1 MPGVVLVVVMVV
13 GIVRMPQHIQK
24 AIPLLKIFI
33 NMIRL
38 KDILKESYI
47 DNKFQRELID
57 RINDEY
63 REDYKSLT
71 PQEINDG
78 YCDIWASLF
87 MERFGGDHQW
97 SFDFPNDP
105 NGHSWVKLGN
115 KFYDAEMLNGTTEL
129 TNLPFFQ
136 RFIKKYGTGWLDSE
150 FYTNIQKTKYD
161 ASGIDTPGNP
171 NL

>member
-1 MPGVVLVVVMVV
+1 
-13 GIVRMPQHIQK
+13 
-24 AIPLLKIFI
+24 
-33 NMIRL
+33 MIRL

-47 DNKFQRELID
+47 DNKFQSELID

-115 KFYDAEMLNGTTEL
+115 KFYDAEMINGTTEL

-136 RFIKKYGTGWLDSE
+136 RFIKKYGTRWLDNE

-171 NL
+171 IM

>member
-1 MPGVVLVVVMVV
+1 
-13 GIVRMPQHIQK
+13 
-24 AIPLLKIFI
+24 
-33 NMIRL
+33 MIRL

-47 DNKFQRELID
+47 DNKFQSELID

-129 TNLPFFQ
+129 ANLPFFQ
-136 RFIKKYGTGWLDSE
+136 RFIKKYGTGWLDAE

-161 ASGIDTPGNP
+161 TSGIDTPGNP
-171 NL
+171 TM

>member
-1 MPGVVLVVVMVV
+1 MN
-13 GIVRMPQHIQK
+13 GILQVNGCGKTENIIMDYQYSH
-24 AIPLLKIFI
+24 
-33 NMIRL
+33 
-38 KDILKESYI
+38 
-47 DNKFQRELID
+47 FQI
-57 RINDEY
+57 
-63 REDYKSLT
+63 
-71 PQEINDG
+71 G

-136 RFIKKYGTGWLDSE
+136 RFIKKYGTAWLDAE

-161 ASGIDTPGNP
+161 ASGIDTPCNP
-171 NL
+171 NM